1 MKFILG
7 ISFYFAIKYEKLRLT
22 SIRFFREKKITILF
36 AISTISSLVVSV
48 DMRLGAVKMVM
59 TVAFLYTF
67 AQVEPTFEH
76 R

>member
-1 MKFILG
+1 MKFTLG

-22 SIRFFREKKITILF
+22 SIRLFRKKITILF
-36 AISTISSLVVSV
+36 AQSSISSLVVSV